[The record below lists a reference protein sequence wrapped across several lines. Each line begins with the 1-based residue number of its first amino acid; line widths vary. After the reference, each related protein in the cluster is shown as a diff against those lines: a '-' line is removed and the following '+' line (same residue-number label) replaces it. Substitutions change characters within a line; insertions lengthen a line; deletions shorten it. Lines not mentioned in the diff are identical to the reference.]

1 MRRPINSK
9 NLRGEK
15 MSNEKNGESRRD
27 FLKKGAAGVATLMA
41 GFGMK
46 GQKVGAENLDAGKK
60 AILMDQS
67 LCVECQSCRLAC
79 QRENDFPIT
88 AQSIKFKSIETGSY
102 PDVEYNSTRWSCFHC
117 NDAPCIDSCPV
128 DALERQEGEMNVTD
142 IEACIGCGA
151 CLNDCPYDVP
161 EIIEG
166 KMYKCN
172 GCVHLIEDGE
182 NPACVSTCPTYAVEF
197 GNQEEMAELGAERV
211 EELEADG
218 KEAYL
223 YGLEAQDGLGL
234 FLILRT
240 APEDFELV

>member
-1 MRRPINSK
+1 
-9 NLRGEK
+9 
-15 MSNEKNGESRRD
+15 MSNEKNRESRRN
-27 FLKKGAAGVATLMA
+27 FLKKGAAGAAALIA
-41 GFGMK
+41 GFGME
-46 GQKVGAENLDAGKK
+46 GSQANAENLDAGKK

-67 LCVECQSCRLAC
+67 LCVECQACRLAC

-88 AQSIKFKSIETGSY
+88 AQSIKFKSIESGTY
-102 PDVEYNSTRWSCFHC
+102 PEVEYNSTRWSCFHC
-117 NDAPCIDSCPV
+117 SDAPCIEVCPV
-128 DALERQEGEMNVTD
+128 DAIERKNGEMNVTD
-142 IEACIGCGA
+142 IETCIGCGA
-151 CLNDCPYDVP
+151 CLQACPYDVP

-172 GCVHLIEDGE
+172 GCNHLLAEDE
-182 NPACVSTCPTYAVEF
+182 EPACVTTCPAYALEF
-197 GNQEEMAELGAERV
+197 GNQKEMAEFGTKRI

-218 KEAYL
+218 QEAYL